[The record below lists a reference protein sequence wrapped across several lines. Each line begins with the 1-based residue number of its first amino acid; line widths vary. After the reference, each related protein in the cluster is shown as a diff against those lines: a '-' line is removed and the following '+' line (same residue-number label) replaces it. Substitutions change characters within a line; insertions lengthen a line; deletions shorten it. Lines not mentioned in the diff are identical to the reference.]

1 MIEKIERLKSEYGQL
16 DPQTK
21 WEIMK
26 YKIRCFCIKFAK
38 TIAKEKRK
46 KLEDLEMKI
55 KQFENCPLDSI
66 SSELYSAS
74 KLEFEA
80 LMEEKTK
87 GYILRSKV
95 DWYEDGKKS
104 SKSFLNLEKRKQ
116 LKIQLKC

>member
-1 MIEKIERLKSEYGQL
+1 MIEEIERLKSEYGQL

-46 KLEDLEMKI
+46 KLEDLETKI

-66 SSELYSAS
+66 SSELYTAS

-80 LMEEKTK
+80 LMKEKTK
-87 GYILRSKV
+87 GYIFRSKV
-95 DWYEDGKKS
+95 EWYEDGKKS
-104 SKSFLNLEKRKQ
+104 SKFFLNLEKK
-116 LKIQLKC
+116 